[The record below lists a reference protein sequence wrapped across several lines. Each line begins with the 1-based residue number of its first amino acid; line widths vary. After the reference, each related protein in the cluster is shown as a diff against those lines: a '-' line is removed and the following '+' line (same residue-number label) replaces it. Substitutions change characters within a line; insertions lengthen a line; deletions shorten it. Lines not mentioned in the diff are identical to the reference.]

1 MEKQGLKENKI
12 RKSIKSRLVK
22 SFMLII
28 IITVVIIEIVLING
42 IKVYY
47 YNNVKSML
55 DNQID
60 FSIEYYLRY
69 YSSSS
74 IKDIVID
81 DIDVFWQHT
90 DAQVQIL
97 NSDGKILMD
106 SLGVI
111 NKEEDL
117 YPDVKEA
124 MNGNRKTWIG
134 NVDYYDYQ
142 VMSMSVPIKEE
153 DKIVGIIRFITS
165 LKEANELIFAASL
178 LIIGIG
184 ITVIF
189 ISGTVSIILA
199 NSIVRPLKEVTSVA
213 EKMANGQL
221 TIRSKVDLEDEIGK
235 LSDTLNYMAEELIK
249 KEELKNDFISSI
261 SHELRT
267 PLTSIKGWAI
277 TLKSEDL
284 KNNEIMEDGLDI
296 IEKES
301 DRLTNMVEEL
311 LDFSRFVSGRITLEK
326 KEFSIFNTL
335 QLITK
340 QLTPRANFNDIKF
353 KSSIDKS
360 LGTMLGDEDRIKQV
374 LINILDNAFKF
385 TPEGGEVNMRAR
397 NVNNNLILEIKD
409 NGPGISEEDLPQ
421 VKERFYKGK
430 DSKSN
435 SGLGLSISDEI
446 IKMHEG
452 KMEISSKLNLGTMV
466 RVILPLGGE
475 EE

>member
-1 MEKQGLKENKI
+1 
-12 RKSIKSRLVK
+12 
-22 SFMLII
+22 MLII
-28 IITVVIIEIVLING
+28 IITVLILEIVLING
-42 IKVYY
+42 IKTYY
-47 YNNVKSML
+47 YSNVENML
-55 DNQID
+55 GNQID

-69 YSSSS
+69 YSLNS
-74 IKDIVID
+74 INDIIID

-97 NSDGKILMD
+97 NNDGHLLMD
-106 SLGVI
+106 SLGVV
-111 NKEEDL
+111 NNEESL
-117 YPDVKEA
+117 YPDIREA
-124 MNGNRKTWIG
+124 IEGNSKTWIG
-134 NVDYYDYQ
+134 NVDYYNHP
-142 VMSMSVPIKEE
+142 VMSMSVPII
-153 DKIVGIIRFITS
+153 DQDRRVGIIRFITS
-165 LKEANELIFAASL
+165 LEEANKLIQSASL

-184 ITVIF
+184 ILVIF
-189 ISGTVSIILA
+189 ISGAVSIILA

-221 TIRSKVDLEDEIGK
+221 TIRSKVDIEDEIGK

-284 KNNEIMEDGLDI
+284 KASEIMEDGLDI

-311 LDFSRFVSGRITLEK
+311 LDFSRFVSGRISLEK
-326 KEFSIFNTL
+326 QEFKIYDTL
-335 QLITK
+335 KLIIK
-340 QLTPRANFNDIKF
+340 QLKPRANFNDIEF
-353 KSSIDKS
+353 KSSIDET
-360 LGTMLGDEDRIKQV
+360 LETMVGDENRIKQV

-385 TPEGGEVNMRAR
+385 TQEGGQVNIKAEKIE
-397 NVNNNLILEIKD
+397 NNLLLEVKD
-409 NGPGISEEDLPQ
+409 NGPGISEEDLPK

-430 DSKSN
+430 NSKSN

-452 KMEISSKLNLGTMV
+452 TMEISSQLNRGTTV
-466 RVILPLGGE
+466 RIVLPLGGE